1 MRQRLG
7 KTWTAFAEF
16 SMLRTQGDVDWFLV
30 ICPNSI
36 KEQWKQDIEEVD
48 EFIPVWIYDSA
59 AKKKSYHY
67 LEHNKNGG
75 VFIINYES
83 VKSFMDDKGWK
94 IFNITRTYIVAD
106 ESTKIKEPK
115 AKMTKACHELS
126 NLCRFKRVLTGKPT
140 ANSNADLWSQLR
152 FISAT
157 TRNFYQHKSNF
168 CLMGGFQGRTVVKN
182 VNTTVLQKEM
192 APYSYIAEDKYIKGF
207 EKIYEPLR
215 RVYLTEEQQQLY
227 TEMEQELI
235 TELKDG
241 TEITA
246 PIILVKYL
254 RLQQISSGIAGDPNS
269 TQHNIIEPSRNP
281 RIRVVR
287 ELLDSEV
294 DHKVII
300 PCRFRLS
307 INNLYDTLTKDGYKV
322 AVMTGGMGPE
332 IEIEKANRIKEG

>member
-1 MRQRLG
+1 
-7 KTWTAFAEF
+7 
-16 SMLRTQGDVDWFLV
+16 
-30 ICPNSI
+30 
-36 KEQWKQDIEEVD
+36 
-48 EFIPVWIYDSA
+48 
-59 AKKKSYHY
+59 
-67 LEHNKNGG
+67 
-75 VFIINYES
+75 
-83 VKSFMDDKGWK
+83 
-94 IFNITRTYIVAD
+94 
-106 ESTKIKEPK
+106 
-115 AKMTKACHELS
+115 
-126 NLCRFKRVLTGKPT
+126 
-140 ANSNADLWSQLR
+140 
-152 FISAT
+152 
-157 TRNFYQHKSNF
+157 
-168 CLMGGFQGRTVVKN
+168 MGGFQGRTVVKN

-332 IEIEKANRIKEG
+332 IEIEKERFNRGDATILLAQLQVLSYGHTLCGPDDNPCDSILYYENDFSLLNRMQSESRPEKYLREVPISIYDLYASDMDKYIIQALVKKEDAAMALMNYSRSYGMRPELSKAPNARSKGNDGNRNSWQEDLFN